1 MSEPLKQIYN
11 IMKTLKIL
19 ILLAVILIYT
29 SLITRNI
36 IFLGLAELIAIP
48 SIIILFIKQKKLSN
62 KF

>member
-1 MSEPLKQIYN
+1 
-11 IMKTLKIL
+11 MKTLKIL